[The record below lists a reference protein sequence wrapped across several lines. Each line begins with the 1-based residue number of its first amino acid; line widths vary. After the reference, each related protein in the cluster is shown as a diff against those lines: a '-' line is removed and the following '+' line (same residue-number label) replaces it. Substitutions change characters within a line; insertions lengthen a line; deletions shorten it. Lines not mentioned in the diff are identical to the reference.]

1 VTFTIPGAET
11 AGRPRFRSTRAL
23 GLVTLLGCF
32 TAGPLFAEATHP
44 NVVILMADDL
54 GWRDLG
60 YHGSEIETPH
70 IDRMAEEGIALE
82 RFYVLPGPLPLAPSI

>member
-1 VTFTIPGAET
+1 
-11 AGRPRFRSTRAL
+11 
-23 GLVTLLGCF
+23 
-32 TAGPLFAEATHP
+32 
-44 NVVILMADDL
+44 MADDL